1 MSIDK
6 IKNFKKLSVPALG
19 LLAALF
25 SANYMS
31 GDSDKNDSVPT
42 PEPLTGESKITKA
55 EPDYS
60 KSAQAS
66 LTNLIEKS
74 NLSPRYQKDEQA
86 SLANLINESVETL
99 SFPQDAVLKKIKED
113 IALRM
118 QDYRASF
125 EKDARFMQRLKDKED
140 EIRYFESLA
149 QKFAKLAGPPYQGI
163 AQEIVYLFPAIA
175 AQESR
180 YNPGA
185 YNKKSG
191 ASGAFQITKVA
202 MLGLIPY
209 LEKIKSKKFK
219 SVDEAM
225 QELKDSRVSAKLA
238 LSHLLYVVMRSELFK
253 ELIDLRIALDMDEKK
268 FNRFAALVM
277 LNAYNTGQGAVALS
291 LKNFLKAINSAKEAE
306 SRKVHSLEKR
316 AINYSPEY
324 MSLASLKKMNALEI
338 FHVFTQMAKKY
349 KWHKTYGN
357 EALEYT
363 LRILAARELL
373 SYEGLLAPRDWPLLS
388 RESVFARG
396 NSGQDAG

>member
-6 IKNFKKLSVPALG
+6 IKSFKKLSAPALG

-31 GDSDKNDSVPT
+31 GDSGKNDSVPT
-42 PEPLTGESKITKA
+42 TEPELGESTIAKS

-74 NLSPRYQKDEQA
+74 SLKPRYQKEEQA
-86 SLANLINESVETL
+86 YLANLINESIENL
-99 SFPQDAVLKKIKED
+99 SLPQDAVLKKIKED

-118 QDYRASF
+118 QDYRVSF
-125 EKDARFMQRLKDKED
+125 EKDARFMQRLKNKED

-149 QKFAKLAGPPYQGI
+149 QKFANTVKPPYREL
-163 AQEIVYLFPAIA
+163 AKELVYLFPAIA

-191 ASGAFQITKVA
+191 ATGAFQITKVA

-225 QELKDSRVSAKLA
+225 RELKDSRISAALA
-238 LSHLLYVVMRSELFK
+238 LSHLLDVVAHSELFK

-268 FNRFAALVM
+268 FNRFAALVL

-291 LKNFLKAINSAKEAE
+291 LKKFLKAINSAKEVE
-306 SRKVHSLEKR
+306 SRKVSSLENR

-324 MSLASLKKMNALEI
+324 ISLASLKKMSAVEI

-349 KWHKTYGN
+349 KWHKTYGD
-357 EALEYT
+357 EASEYA
-363 LRILAARELL
+363 LRILAAREIL
-373 SYEGLLAPRDWPLLS
+373 SREGLLAPRNWPLFS
-388 RESVFARG
+388 RELIFTKE
-396 NSGQDAG
+396 NSSQDAL